1 VSHSSRDSIEALA
14 LKTWLERAEPGLV
27 GEVVVEIVRPKRAVL
42 SGERGL
48 ANAIHKLRTGLGLA
62 EPMLGEIKNACHPQ
76 HVERLRGWLAEAGQV
91 ARARLLDVAAELPAP
106 TILVPVD
113 QVEEPGLPDEGQRG
127 NVRHHLRDARNRADH
142 PVPLSGRYQRERLS
156 P

>member
-1 VSHSSRDSIEALA
+1 LASQEPRSRRLC
-14 LKTWLERAEPGLV
+14 RAGLPRLHRDDRRFLPLP
-27 GEVVVEIVRPKRAVL
+27 ISRPERAVL

-48 ANAIHKLRTGLGLA
+48 ANAVRKRRTSLGLA
-62 EPMLGEIKNACHPQ
+62 EPMLREIKNACHPQ

-91 ARARLLDVAAELPAP
+91 ARTRLLDVAAKLPAP

-113 QVEEPGLPDEGQRG
+113 QVQEPGLPDEGQRG
-127 NVRHHLRDARNRADH
+127 NGRHHLRDARNRADD
-142 PVPLSGRYQRERLS
+142 PVPLSGRYRRERLS